1 VVLLSGTV
9 YGADLAHFHAAK
21 LERFS
26 KPIALPEFSLPEVQG
41 QPVSFHSFKGSIVLL
56 NFWTTW

>member
-1 VVLLSGTV
+1 V